1 MHILEVKNVTKK
13 YAAHTAL
20 KNVSL
25 TVPEGKIF
33 GLLGPNGAGKTSLI
47 RIITQITGADE
58 GEVRFKDR
66 AMHKDDIFRI
76 GYLPEERGL
85 YRKMEVGE
93 QLIYFARLKGMSR
106 NEAIQK
112 LKVWV
117 EKFEIKS
124 WWNKK
129 VEELSKGMQQKIQ
142 FIATVL
148 HNPDLVIL
156 DEPFSGFDPINAG
169 LITEEIL
176 SLKARGCAVIFSTHR
191 MESVEQLCDY
201 IALINRSEKVLEGE
215 VNEIRKA
222 NRTGIYNVVYS
233 GPEWIDHHF
242 DILESKKVNDGY
254 QTSVHLK
261 REQSTNDLLKSM
273 IPACMITSL
282 EEKIPSMQEIFI
294 KSVSGSQA
302 NA

>member
-1 MHILEVKNVTKK
+1 MPILEVRNVSKR

-58 GEVRFKDR
+58 GQVLFKDR
-66 AMHKDDIFRI
+66 VMQKDDIFRI

-112 LKVWV
+112 LKIWI

-201 IALINRSEKVLEGE
+201 IALINRSEKILEGDI
-215 VNEIRKA
+215 NGIRKA
-222 NRTGIYNVVYS
+222 NRTGIYNVLYGGS
-233 GPEWIDHHF
+233 QWEDSQF
-242 DILESKKVNDGY
+242 EILENKEVHEGF
-254 QTSVHLK
+254 QLSVHLK
-261 REQSTNDLLKSM
+261 PGQSSNDLLKAMLPSCNISAM
-273 IPACMITSL
+273 

-302 NA
+302 NS